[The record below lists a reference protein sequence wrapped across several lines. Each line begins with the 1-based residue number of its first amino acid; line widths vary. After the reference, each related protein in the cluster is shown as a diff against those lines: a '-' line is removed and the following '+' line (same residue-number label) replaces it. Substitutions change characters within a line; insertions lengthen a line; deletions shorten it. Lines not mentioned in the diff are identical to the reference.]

1 MRLVYIRLGSVH
13 ANTLQVRRTAS
24 LLLTGLIILC
34 VGVTGHHYWPSLA
47 VSAGALVRA
56 AAPVVAGMAD
66 SAPLQAVAETASD
79 VQELAAAALAQ
90 TPENSTRIVEMG
102 NGRTFS
108 RMLLD
113 AALPSDDALAAAA
126 ALGKVYDHRKLKA
139 GQEVALSITR
149 LGENRTLTG
158 LAFSPEPTKEISIT
172 RQPDGSFIAQMKN
185 TPLERQR
192 IAARGEIRGSL
203 YGAGEREG
211 VPRAIM
217 AALIRAYSH
226 EIDFQRDLHAGDK
239 FEVLYDQPTAKDGTP
254 VGQGVIIY
262 AALIIR
268 DKVRPL
274 YRVTF
279 GDGAVDYF
287 NELGQS
293 VKRSLLR
300 TPVEGARVTSG
311 FGMRIHPLLGYSKMH
326 KGVDFGAPTGTPIYA
341 SGTGVVEEARFNG
354 AYGRYIRLRHN
365 GRTQTA
371 YAHLSRFAKGVY
383 AGARVQQGDVIGFVG
398 TSGRSTGPHLHYEV
412 IVDRKQVNPLS
423 VSMPTGR
430 TLEGKTLTQFKQGQ
444 TKIKQEFQNLLEK
457 DTASQNNAQ
466 VLSPEPEP
474 KPKPVLV
481 AQKS

>member
-1 MRLVYIRLGSVH
+1 MG
-13 ANTLQVRRTAS
+13 T
-24 LLLTGLIILC
+24 
-34 VGVTGHHYWPSLA
+34 TGHHYWPSLA
-47 VSAGALVRA
+47 GTAGAFMRA
-56 AAPVVAGMAD
+56 AVPVVEEMAD
-66 SAPLQAVAETASD
+66 SAPLQAVAETASE
-79 VQELAAAALAQ
+79 VQDLAASVVAQ
-90 TPENSTRIVEMG
+90 TPENTTRIVELG
-102 NGRTFS
+102 EGRTFA
-108 RMLLD
+108 RMLMD
-113 AALPSDDALAAAA
+113 AALSSDDALAAAT
-126 ALGKVYDHRKLKA
+126 ALGNVYDHRKLKA

-158 LAFSPEPTKEISIT
+158 LTFSPESTKEISMN
-172 RQPDGSFIAQMKN
+172 RQPDGSFLAQLKN

-192 IAARGEIRGSL
+192 VAAQGEIKGSL

-217 AALIRAYSH
+217 ASLIRAYSH

-262 AALIIR
+262 AALIIN

-287 NELGQS
+287 DERGNS

-300 TPVEGARVTSG
+300 TPVEGARLTSG
-311 FGMRIHPLLGYSKMH
+311 FGMRMHPLLGYSKMH
-326 KGVDFGAPTGTPIYA
+326 KGVDFGAPTGTPVYA
-341 SGTGVVEEARFNG
+341 SGSGIVETAQFNG
-354 AYGRYIRLRHN
+354 SYGRYIRLRHN

-383 AGARVQQGDVIGFVG
+383 TGARVQQGDVIGFVG

-412 IVDRKQVNPLS
+412 MVDRQQVNPLS

-430 TLEGKTLTQFKQGQ
+430 VLEGKILNQFKQGQ
-444 TKIKQEFQNLLEK
+444 TKIKQEFHNLLEK
-457 DTASQNNAQ
+457 DGTPQNNAQ
-466 VLSPEPEP
+466 ATDHEPTP
-474 KPKPVLV
+474 AASAK
-481 AQKS
+481 KS